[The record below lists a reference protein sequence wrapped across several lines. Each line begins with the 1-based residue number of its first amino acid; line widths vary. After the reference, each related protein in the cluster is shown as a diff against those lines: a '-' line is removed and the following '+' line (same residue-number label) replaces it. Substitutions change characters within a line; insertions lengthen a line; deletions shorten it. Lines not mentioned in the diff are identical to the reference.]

1 MNAESLTKAAAM
13 TVPTL
18 ETLVAELA
26 EEERWA
32 LFREY
37 ATTVQRIEG
46 RHLDHLLSLGNPW
59 AFWDNTGAPGV
70 GSIRTLAE
78 GHFEF
83 TKNGRSAV
91 VLPVYDSETPAWAP
105 LEQRFE
111 GLLDLLAFDP
121 ARPARWSL
129 RRGQA
134 ILLGSIYVG
143 LVLEEGCAL
152 PLYSNPLSWL
162 KADGEGVVILNWE
175 VAPSLLLDV
184 TEFVV
189 EDVET
194 GNRIKAA
201 LTPAVWVKE
210 AAA

>member
-1 MNAESLTKAAAM
+1 MSAAA
-13 TVPTL
+13 L
-18 ETLVAELA
+18 ETLKATSAELA
-26 EEERWA
+26 EEERGA

-134 ILLGSIYVG
+134 MLLGSIYVG

-152 PLYSNPLSWL
+152 PLYSDPLRWI
-162 KADGEGVVILNWE
+162 KADGEGTVVLDWAW
-175 VAPSLLLDV
+175 APDLLLGFDLI
-184 TEFVV
+184 V
-189 EDVET
+189 EDVEL
-194 GNRIKAA
+194 GNRLDAA
-201 LTPAVWVKE
+201 LKPDIWVME

>member
-1 MNAESLTKAAAM
+1 M
-13 TVPTL
+13 TNSKPRTL
-18 ETLVAELA
+18 EDMAAELA
-26 EEERWA
+26 EKERWV
-32 LFREY
+32 LFREF
-37 ATTVQRIEG
+37 AAAVQRIDG
-46 RHLDHLLSLGNPW
+46 DHLDRLLSLGAPYG
-59 AFWDNTGAPGV
+59 FWQNCGAPAPA
-70 GSIRTLAE
+70 SIRRLRE
-78 GHFEF
+78 DRFEF
-83 TKNGRSAV
+83 AKNGEAAV
-91 VLPVYDSETPAWAP
+91 ILPVYDSETPAWAP

-134 ILLGSIYVG
+134 VLLGSIYVG
-143 LVLEEGCAL
+143 LVLEDGCAL
-152 PLYSNPLSWL
+152 PLYSDPLRWI
-162 KADGEGVVILNWE
+162 KANGEGTVILNWE

-184 TEFVV
+184 DEFVV

-194 GNRIKAA
+194 GNRIEAA